1 MSQYYASILL
11 YQFRCVRRS
20 DADQTTKSSETIWAV
35 GLLDQMSPLLYYQR
49 DVCSGARGGQR
60 GSRGAG
66 ALCRVERTARRV
78 DQDGLAAAAAVHKE
92 EQQEETKHRRQLW
105 L

>member
-1 MSQYYASILL
+1 MSDSLIQTRQPNHLRPITQLVKHKQLSA
-11 YQFRCVRRS
+11 RS
-20 DADQTTKSSETIWAV
+20 HVTA
-35 GLLDQMSPLLYYQR
+35 L

-66 ALCRVERTARRV
+66 ALCRVERAARRV